1 METEKIL
8 AGIGNADMVLVG
20 MGEDFDDGKRLQG
33 CPGYA
38 EGKQYLRDTGQHWL
52 IPLWNEYCSAGMGED
67 VVSPVLEKLAGILAG
82 KNYFVVATATD
93 SRIFKAP
100 WKQGRLVMPCG
111 TTLKKQ
117 CTGGCGLEE
126 VSEEERKRLNSFFE
140 ELSAASLQKAD
151 LREAGL
157 QKAGLREAGFQ
168 KADLREAGLQQTGF
182 LGGGRGKLTECRH
195 CGRDMVLN
203 TVYAEA
209 YDEQGYLEQWQ
220 TYMKWLQGTINRR
233 LVVME
238 LGVGMRFPSVI
249 RWPFEKAA
257 YFNQKAFF
265 IRVNE
270 RLYQMTEELS
280 GKGCSIPKNAIAW
293 LERL

>member
-1 METEKIL
+1 METEQIL
-8 AGIGNADMVLVG
+8 AGIKDADMVLVG
-20 MGEDFDDGKRLQG
+20 MGEDFDDMKRLQG

-38 EGKQYLRDTGQHWL
+38 EGKQYLQESGQHWL
-52 IPLWNEYCSAGMGED
+52 IPLWSEYCSAGMGED
-67 VVSPVLEKLAGILAG
+67 VVSPVLEKLAGILTG

-93 SRIFKAP
+93 SRIVKAP

-117 CTGGCGLEE
+117 CTGGCGLED
-126 VSEEERKRLNSFFE
+126 VSEEERKRLNSFFK
-140 ELSAASLQKAD
+140 ELLAASLQRAG

-157 QKAGLREAGFQ
+157 QEAGVQ
-168 KADLREAGLQQTGF
+168 EAGLQQTGF
-182 LGGGRGKLTECRH
+182 LGGGRGKLMGCRR

-209 YDEQGYLEQWQ
+209 YNEQGYLEQWQ
-220 TYMKWLQGTINRR
+220 MYMKWLQGTINRR
-233 LVVME
+233 LVVLE

-249 RWPFEKAA
+249 RWPFEKTA
-257 YFNQKAFF
+257 YFNQKALF

-270 RLYQMTEELS
+270 KLYQMTKELE